1 MTNSRVC
8 QIFGNCQTIVRDV
21 NQTNLSK
28 FRNITKQLI
37 YTTKQLES
45 FSESLDPARKVVL
58 GDINQELVDNIH
70 ELSALLK
77 ELYNDGKSV

>member
-1 MTNSRVC
+1 MSDFWQLSNYC
-8 QIFGNCQTIVRDV
+8 KDV
-21 NQTNLSK
+21 NQTNISK
-28 FRNITKQLI
+28 LRNITRQLI